1 MEDQKIVKSFIRRDF
16 IKIMGLTTS
25 ALLLSKGA
33 LLAKPDE
40 NSTITVDDFSYAS
53 PEMEIKFSSTAP
65 EIINF
70 NIDGL
75 AKGKRSPIPIIN
87 ITDPKKG
94 YRTKT
99 SKGQDSLHIEYIPEE
114 LDTHITPPWTFDV
127 ERNKITLTS
136 KWTADAEP
144 MPLVMNF
151 NQSEVFATV
160 LGLFQKDNFLR
171 TPVLMHIPGQGAV
184 RLTSSCPDLG
194 FTYTSFRDGNLLS
207 TAALSLPAAT
217 SENPQIVYTMEIT
230 AIYPELP
237 DIKNDKRFDDFRRNW
252 LDALQLNPNLHELSN
267 NSASDSCAF
276 CYYVFAD
283 IAAMSPQLAPK
294 LTAIALVKQT
304 LERILAGGYAYG
316 LPDATSIT
324 AFSDTYPSMI
334 IAAANCVRAD
344 KNSTAWLLEH
354 YKGIRGWAESMLATD
369 HTGNGLIKYGHSGNS
384 GIWPKSG
391 TPPFRPSN
399 WWDTIGFGYED
410 AYANALAYRALRN
423 MSTMAKKLNKTEDAK
438 RYQNAADKIQK
449 IYYKHFYNPET
460 GVLAGWRSKDGQ
472 LHDYYFLWV
481 NGIAIHYGLVN
492 KKEANDIMNILM
504 AKLKEVGYTNF
515 SMGLPGN
522 LITVALKDYA
532 HILPDGRYGGGIKP
546 DNSDGFQNYENGGA
560 TGAYAFF
567 TLAALY
573 DLGRK
578 EEADKI
584 LFPMLEEYGRCGFQK
599 RDPKTN
605 KTNDWR
611 RWDGTPTGYEGFLS
625 DDYYALYA
633 VAMRQVPVQWHSGF
647 RPVTELN

>member
-1 MEDQKIVKSFIRRDF
+1 MIQQEKELFRRRHF
-16 IKIMGLTTS
+16 IKALGLSTS
-25 ALLLSKGA
+25 ALLFPGISFSA
-33 LLAKPDE
+33 LY
-40 NSTITVDDFSYAS
+40 STHDKNNADYFYYAS
-53 PEMEIKFSSTAP
+53 SELEINLSSTAP

-75 AKGKRSPIPIIN
+75 AKGKRSSIPIIN
-87 ITDPKKG
+87 VKNTKKG
-94 YRTKT
+94 YQTKT
-99 SKGQDSLHIEYIPEE
+99 IKSNNNLHIEYRPDE
-114 LDTHITPPWTFDV
+114 LNAIITAPWTIDV
-127 ERNKITLTS
+127 ESNKITLTS
-136 KWTADAEP
+136 KWTADTEP
-144 MPLVMNF
+144 MPFIMNF

-160 LGLFQKDNFLR
+160 LGLFQKDNFLIN
-171 TPVLMHIPGQGAV
+171 PVVIHIPGQGDV
-184 RLTSSCPDLG
+184 RLTSSCPDFG
-194 FTYTSFRDGNLLS
+194 FSYTSFRDNSLVS
-207 TAALSLPAAT
+207 TAALSLPGAT
-217 SENPQIVYTMEIT
+217 YENPQIVYTMEVT

-237 DIKNDKRFDDFRRNW
+237 GINSDIRFDDFRRNW

-267 NSASDSCAF
+267 NTASDSCAF
-276 CYYVFAD
+276 CYYAFSD
-283 IAAMSPQLAPK
+283 IAAMTPQLAPK

-304 LERILAGGYAYG
+304 LECIFSGGHAYG
-316 LPDATSIT
+316 LPGVTTIT

-344 KNSTAWLLEH
+344 KNYIWLSEH
-354 YKGIRGWAESMLATD
+354 YKSIRGWAESMLTTD

-391 TPPFRPSN
+391 APPFRPSN

-410 AYANALAYRALRN
+410 AYANALAYRAFHN
-423 MSTMAKKLNKTEDAK
+423 MSMMAKKLNKSDDA
-438 RYQNAADKIQK
+438 RHYQNAADKIQK

-492 KKEANDIMNILM
+492 KKEANDIMDILM

-515 SMGLPGN
+515 NLGLPGN
-522 LITVALKDYA
+522 LVTVALKDYA
-532 HILPDGRYGGGIKP
+532 HNLPNARFGGGVKP
-546 DNSDGFQNYENGGA
+546 DNSDGFQNYENGCA

-584 LFPMLEEYGRCGFQK
+584 LFPMLEEYGRCGFQQ
-599 RDPKTN
+599 RDPKT
-605 KTNDWR
+605 KRSNDWR
-611 RWDGTPTGYEGFLS
+611 RWDGTPTGYEGFLT

-633 VAMRQVPVQWHSGF
+633 VAIRQLPVQWQSGF
-647 RPVTELN
+647 RPVTGLD